1 MQQDNNMKET
11 RREIVFNKYERIG
24 AYHWK
29 QCSYNLKTVNVHT
42 KARYKIVINCVAEF
56 FNSTPVTALEV
67 GCGDGALTASIHK
80 LGHQV
85 YGVDTNS
92 EGIRFAKE
100 KFREKNL
107 TGEFYIIDGY
117 NYPFED
123 NFFEFVV
130 CADVIEH
137 VQKPLQ
143 MLEEIHRVLKKGG
156 ILIISTPIKIQNLP
170 ISKNHVQEWTI
181 DDFEDFCAT
190 VFGKPTKRIIS
201 HPLSCYRL
209 YTSKNNYIRKI
220 ARLLINILSLFGI
233 NVFLKTSKK
242 SLSRYQMQ
250 TLVLE
255 KVN

>member
-1 MQQDNNMKET
+1 MKET

-29 QCSYNLKTVNVHT
+29 QCSNNLKTANVHT

-56 FNSTPVTALEV
+56 FDSTPIAALDV
-67 GCGDGALTASIHK
+67 GCGDGALTASIRK
-80 LGHQV
+80 LGHRV
-85 YGVDTNS
+85 YGVDTNN
-92 EGIRFAKE
+92 EGIRLAKE
-100 KFREKNL
+100 KFIENNL
-107 TGEFYIIDGY
+107 IGNFYVIEGY
-117 NYPFED
+117 DYPFEN
-123 NFFEFVV
+123 NFFEVVV

-137 VQKPLQ
+137 VQEPRR
-143 MLEEIHRVLKKGG
+143 MLEEIHRVLKREG
-156 ILIISTPIKIQNLP
+156 ILIISTPIKIKNLP

-181 DDFEDFCAT
+181 DEFEDLCAT
-190 VFGKPTKRIIS
+190 IFGKPTKRIIS

-209 YTSKNNYIRKI
+209 YTSKNKYIRKVVM
-220 ARLLINILSLFGI
+220 LLINIFSLLGI
-233 NVFLKTSKK
+233 NVFLKTGKK